1 MHDGYRLLT
10 MPAAGLGL
18 LLALAMLVYS
28 VPASADPKDRERWD
42 QKYAKDDYLYGKEP
56 IPFLK
61 AHAGLLPRGKALD
74 LAAGQGRNGV
84 FLATLGFDVLA
95 VDISEKGL
103 AMARKLAEE
112 RHVAIRTQAVDL
124 EEAPLDGNAYD
135 VVLDVYYLQR
145 NLVPRIKDTL
155 KSGGMVVMETYT
167 LDHLKYNAKFNR
179 EWLLR
184 PNELLELFR
193 DFKILRYQDVDDGKA
208 AYASIVAQKP

>member
-103 AMARKLAEE
+103 AM
-112 RHVAIRTQAVDL
+112 TQAVDL